1 MILVI
6 GEVTRDSFGDYFCIS
21 KNALGTSEGV
31 VRIYRKFEIKCFQFI
46 KIFRS
51 YVI

>member
-6 GEVTRDSFGDYFCIS
+6 GEVTRNSFGDYFCIS

-31 VRIYRKFEIKCFQFI
+31 VRIYRKYEINVFSLL
-46 KIFRS
+46 RLLRTT
-51 YVI
+51 